1 MRIARSIAQALAE
14 VLIERVA
21 SVAALISAPTWSTPG
36 RPVTKRRSADSE
48 AVTSPSRLVAVPA
61 AATATRLLRASGT
74 IGRVKESELRH
85 REVFRTRWAI
95 PLTVLWV
102 LVAAYVVF
110 DVIRAGDGHDIVV
123 ALALVA
129 SVSVVIHATATR
141 PAVVIDDAGI
151 LLRNIVRDIYVP
163 WSAVEDIDTEWVLT
177 VHTSG
182 RKYVAWAV
190 SARNPARQRQAGS
203 SMFSGFASPRLR
215 EMAADAQ
222 ESAPPASG
230 AAGQASEQ
238 VVERWLR
245 WRGSVPAGAATVTY
259 RWELVAALAVAL
271 LVLAG
276 AVALG

>member
-1 MRIARSIAQALAE
+1 MRMARSSAHALAD

-21 SVAALISAPTWSTPG
+21 SVAARISAPTWSTPG
-36 RPVTKRRSADSE
+36 SPVTKRRRADSDE
-48 AVTSPSRLVAVPA
+48 VTSPSGLVAVAA
-61 AATATRLLRASGT
+61 AATATRLLRTSGT

-102 LVAAYVVF
+102 LVAAYVVI
-110 DVIRAGDGHDIVV
+110 DVIRAGNGHDTVV

-129 SVSVVIHATATR
+129 TVSVVIHATATR
-141 PAVVIDDAGI
+141 PAVVIDDGGI

-190 SARNPARQRQAGS
+190 SARNPARQRQSGS

-222 ESAPPASG
+222 ESAPAASG